1 VARKKQS
8 KAGQA
13 DVSTQHADSKGLN
26 AKRGT
31 KPSGVA
37 AIGVVK
43 GQGTASFRKNRKG
56 GD

>member
-1 VARKKQS
+1 MAKKKQS

-37 AIGVVK
+37 AVGVIK
-43 GQGTASFRKNRKG
+43 SQGTSSFRKNRKG